1 MVKQAPRRR
10 PINKAASEKAAVIRR
25 QNIQRHQRATAMSNI
40 RTEIQR
46 HTANRN
52 YQMELDRLHEASLR
66 HNGLDV
72 ASLQR
77 LKDLQGMVR
86 QNPASGK

>member
-1 MVKQAPRRR
+1 MAKPALRRR
-10 PINKAASEKAAVIRR
+10 LMNHKEAAERSAVIRR
-25 QNIQRHQRATAMSNI
+25 QNVQRHQKATAVASL

-66 HNGLDV
+66 HSGLD
-72 ASLQR
+72 ATALNRMSELR
-77 LKDLQGMVR
+77 GLVR
-86 QNPASGK
+86 R

>member
-1 MVKQAPRRR
+1 MATLPPKKRKA
-10 PINKAASEKAAVIRR
+10 ITNKAAAERAAVIRR
-25 QNIQRHQRATAMSNI
+25 QNVQRHQKATATSKL

-72 ASLQR
+72 SGLNR

-86 QNPASGK
+86 

>member
-1 MVKQAPRRR
+1 MATLPPKKRKA
-10 PINKAASEKAAVIRR
+10 ITNKAAAERAAVIRR
-25 QNIQRHQRATAMSNI
+25 QNVQRHQKATATSKL

-66 HNGLDV
+66 HSGLDV
-72 ASLQR
+72 AGLNR
-77 LKDLQGMVR
+77 LKDLQGLV
-86 QNPASGK
+86 K